1 MAERTLHTIIQIRR
15 DTATNWTTNNPVLKA
30 GEMGFET
37 DSLKFKFGN
46 GMAKWSELS
55 YASASSV
62 KTGTTAPDDATV
74 GDLGAVYV
82 NTTDNTVYQN
92 TGAETGKWKK
102 VIFAGD
108 KVESATKAD
117 SATTASTATKLATA
131 RTISLTGDATGS
143 TTFDGSADASITVTL
158 KDSGVTAGTGTK
170 VTVDA
175 KGLVT
180 KVEALTAA
188 DLPEVGT
195 ADTYVKVTTD
205 AYGRVTAGEKAITT
219 AEITG
224 LDAKIAEIE
233 GNVTTNKTATETNAA
248 NITKANAEIAKK
260 AAKLETATAGNVATV
275 TADGNYADSGKAIE
289 TTVTADSANLIT
301 SGAVDTYVKNK
312 INEVKTEGVSFKG
325 TVADETAL
333 PTTGVNGDL
342 YWITKFSNAAE
353 PADLR
358 GLSGSAIYVAKDAKW
373 AFQKDNVSNP
383 DGETTQLNASG
394 QIQVKVKAGETVLK
408 SGTDGLFTDVSGL
421 QGKIGAGTA
430 GQVVTYTGTAG
441 TVGALD
447 VDSTATADSTNLI
460 TSGAVATGLAG
471 KVNTTTTVNGKAL
484 SSNVTLTTKD
494 VAEDTNL
501 YYTEAR
507 ATANFGTNIAATEVT
522 SLKDGDKVL
531 VDTDVLILDGGT
543 ATGYAA

>member
-46 GMAKWSELS
+46 GTAKWSELS

-62 KTGTTAPDDATV
+62 KTGTTAPDDDTA

-92 TGAETGKWKK
+92 TGATTGKWKK
-102 VIFAGD
+102 VVFAGD
-108 KVESATKAD
+108 KVEAATKAD

-131 RTISLTGDATGS
+131 RTIALAGDATGS

-188 DLPEVGT
+188 DLPTVGT

-205 AYGRVTAGEKAITT
+205 AYGRITAGEKAITT
-219 AEITG
+219 GEVTG

-260 AAKLETATAGNVATV
+260 AVKLETATAGNVATV

-394 QIQVKVKAGETVLK
+394 QIQVKIKDGETVLK
-408 SGTDGLFTDVSGL
+408 SGTDGLFTDVSAL

-543 ATGYAA
+543 ATGYTA